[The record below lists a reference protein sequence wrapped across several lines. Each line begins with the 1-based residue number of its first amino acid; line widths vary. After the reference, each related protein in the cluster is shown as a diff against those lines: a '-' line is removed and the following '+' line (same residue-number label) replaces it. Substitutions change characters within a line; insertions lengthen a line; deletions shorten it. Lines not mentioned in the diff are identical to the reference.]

1 MVALMC
7 NCINVFAQSNK
18 GTEFYTAWMDH
29 IDGATGNSPSRMNL
43 YLVSTVNTSGTVSV
57 TDGSF
62 TAIPFTLIANE
73 PQTIAIPAEA
83 YLGESTNDAIIKK
96 GIHIVADQPIAAYA
110 HIYKGNVSGA
120 TLLLPLNAM
129 GKEYYSIN
137 YTQLSNS
144 NVSGPSNPNPKPSY
158 SVFNVIATE
167 DATTVEIT
175 PKAALISGRA
185 AGIPFQVVLNKG
197 EVYQGL
203 SSRDLTGTSIRS
215 ISAGTSLCKKIVVF
229 SGSSKIGI
237 GCNGNVSTGN
247 IDATSDNLFQQ
258 VYPTETWG
266 KNYYAVPLKGRNYDI
281 FRVIYSDVTAQVTK
295 DGTLLPAPVNGYYEF
310 TSQTPVI
317 VKSDKPIQLVQYTS
331 SQNATLSCTSSRN
344 DVGDPEMIF
353 LQPVEQGLKQVTLY
367 SSSEANIQSDKSF
380 INVIIPAVAAAS
392 FRIDGQPYASFSAMP
407 FDPNY
412 VYAQINV
419 GFGKHSLSATS
430 PFNAIAYGFGNFES
444 YGYAAGTNLQNLNEF
459 IDLGVPGSTTA
470 SLTSGC
476 ANNNYSVQ
484 LAVPYSNLSSIK
496 WRFTDGTPS
505 QNDNAP
511 QYSSTRQAADGTT
524 LYIYKYNGII
534 NKPAGYYGVIASI
547 PNQGSTS
554 GCGPTR
560 DIEFYFSITD
570 YPESNFTTSTDKCL
584 GAAVQFT
591 DASDTKGSTIVSW
604 LWEFNDAYSTP
615 ANPNTSSVQNPTHT
629 FTVAGDYKVRFK
641 VINENGCES
650 GWTEINVHI
659 NTKPVVKFKAS
670 APNCE
675 TQSISFT
682 DESTTVDGMVNT
694 WAWNFGDANSTTAN
708 PNTSTAH
715 NPSHTYS
722 VPGTYTVTLQVTT
735 DAGCT
740 SVLTRDIKVNSLP
753 KANFTLPDACVDDAA
768 KFTNTSTIADGSE
781 SQFTYEWDFKDP
793 FNTAKTFTKDGVH
806 KYSVPGVY
814 NVTLKVIS
822 KDGCV
827 SDIKEIPFSLNGAN
841 PVADFFIAKKQFCS
855 SQNLEIENRSSV
867 GTGSITRYQIYYD
880 YEGHPNDATIY
891 DATHN
896 PIPTNKIF
904 VHNYG
909 LLTQQ
914 RTFKVKIFIYSGASA
929 TCMAEYPVQEITVY
943 PNPEITVTQS
953 YVFCQ
958 EEGEKILA
966 TDEGIFVGQG
976 TPSFTGA
983 GIIDAVKGVFDTRK
997 AGPGTHIIHYTFI
1010 LTGTSCPYETDI
1022 MVLVN
1027 PTPIISGKKE
1037 YTIQAGETVTLEPQV
1052 LSLNGTK
1059 ITYTW
1064 TPKLGLNNPAGSS
1077 PVASPNA
1084 TTEYTLIAKSINDC
1098 VTEAKFTVKVVQ
1110 QPIAYNTFTPNGDGV
1125 NDTWVI
1131 PNISNFPKA
1140 TVEVFKRDG
1149 EKVFQS
1155 VGYPAPW
1162 DGRYRG
1168 IDLPAGTYYF
1178 IIDTK
1183 NGKPV
1188 QSGPLTI
1195 IR

>member
-1 MVALMC
+1 MAALFC
-7 NCINVFAQSNK
+7 SCLCVNAQSNK
-18 GTEFYTAWMDH
+18 GVEFWTAWMDH
-29 IDGATGNSPSRMNL
+29 VDGATGNSPSRMNL
-43 YLVSTVNTSGTVSV
+43 YLVSTVNTSGTVSI

-62 TAIPFTLIANE
+62 AAIPFTLIANE

-83 YLGESTNDAIIKK
+83 YLGESTNDAAIKK
-96 GIHIVADQPIAAYA
+96 GIHIVSNQPIAAYA
-110 HIYKGNVSGA
+110 HIYRGSVSGA
-120 TLLLPLNAM
+120 TLLLPVNTM

-144 NVSGPSNPNPKPSY
+144 NIQSPGNPNPKPSY

-175 PKAALISGRA
+175 PKAALISGQA
-185 AGIPFQVVLNKG
+185 AGAPYQIVLNKG

-203 SSRDLTGTSIRS
+203 SSRDLTGTTIRS
-215 ISAGTSLCKKIVVF
+215 ISSGASLCKKIVVF

-237 GCNGNVSTGN
+237 GCNGNLSTGDIN
-247 IDATSDNLFQQ
+247 ATSDNLFQQ

-281 FRVIYSDVTAQVTK
+281 FRIIYSDVTAQVTI
-295 DGTLLPAPVNGYYEF
+295 DGTVLSAPTNGYYEF
-310 TSQTPVI
+310 TTQTPVV

-331 SQNATLSCTSSRN
+331 SQNATLSCTSSLN

-353 LQPVEQGLKQVTLY
+353 LPPIEQGLKQVTLY
-367 SSSEANIQSDKSF
+367 SPNVQNISPEKIF
-380 INVIIPAVAAAS
+380 INVIIPASAAS
-392 FRIDGQPYASFSAMP
+392 SFRVDGQAYSGFAIMPGDASYM
-407 FDPNY
+407 
-412 VYAQINV
+412 YAQIYV
-419 GFGKHSLSATS
+419 GVGKHNLSAS
-430 PFNAIAYGFGNFES
+430 GPFNAVAYGFGQNES

-459 IDLGVPGSTTA
+459 IDLGVPGNTTA

-484 LAVPYSNLSSIK
+484 LAVPYNNLSSIK
-496 WRFTDGTPS
+496 WNFTDGTLP
-505 QNDNAP
+505 QTDNAP
-511 QYSSTRQAADGTT
+511 QYSSTRQTADGTT
-524 LYIYKYNGII
+524 LYIYRYNGII
-534 NKPAGYYGVIASI
+534 NRPAGYYGVIASI

-570 YPESNFTTSTDKCL
+570 YPEANFTTSTDKCS
-584 GAAVQFT
+584 GANVQFT
-591 DASDTKGSTIVSW
+591 DASDTKGSTIVNWSW
-604 LWEFNDAYSTP
+604 VFNDPYATAS
-615 ANPNTSSVQNPTHT
+615 NPNTSTVQNPTHT
-629 FTVAGDYKVRFK
+629 FTVAGNYLVRFK
-641 VINENGCES
+641 VVNENGCES
-650 GWTEINVHI
+650 VWKEINVHI
-659 NTKPVVKFKAS
+659 NSIPVVKFKAS
-670 APNCE
+670 TPNCE
-675 TQSISFT
+675 TQVISFT
-682 DESTTVDGMVNT
+682 DESTTVDGIVNT
-694 WAWNFGDANSTTAN
+694 WSWNFGDANSTTAN
-708 PNTSTAH
+708 PNTLTVQ
-715 NPSHTYS
+715 NPSHIYS

-735 DAGCT
+735 STGCT
-740 SVLTRDIKVNSLP
+740 HVLTRDIIVNPLP
-753 KANFTLPDACVDDAA
+753 KANFTVPDACVDDVA

-781 SQFTYEWDFKDP
+781 SQFTYEWDFNDP
-793 FNTAKTFTKDGVH
+793 LSVAKTFTKDGVH

-814 NVTLKVIS
+814 KVTLKVIS

-827 SDIKEIPFSLNGAN
+827 SDIKEQDFMLNGAN
-841 PVADFFIAKKQFCS
+841 PTAVFDIVKDKFCS
-855 SQNLEIENRSSV
+855 SENLEIKNSSSV

-896 PIPTNKIF
+896 PIPTNNIF
-904 VHNYG
+904 AHNYG
-909 LLTQQ
+909 LSTQQ

-943 PNPEITVTQS
+943 PNPEITVTPS
-953 YVFCQ
+953 YIFCQ
-958 EEGEKILA
+958 EEGEQTLA
-966 TDEGIFVGQG
+966 TDEGAFIGKG
-976 TPSFTGA
+976 TPNFSGA
-983 GIIDAVKGVFDTRK
+983 GIIDAVKGIFDTRK
-997 AGPGTHIIHYTFI
+997 AGPGTHIIHYTFT
-1010 LTGTSCPYETDI
+1010 LAGTSCPYETDI

-1027 PTPIISGKKE
+1027 PTPIINGKKE
-1037 YTIQAGETVTLEPQV
+1037 YTIQAGESVTIEPQV
-1052 LSLNGTK
+1052 LSLNGTQ

-1077 PVASPNA
+1077 PVASPNV
-1084 TTEYTLIAKSINDC
+1084 TTEYTLTAKSINDC
-1098 VTEAKFTVKVVQ
+1098 VTQAKFTVKVVQ

-1131 PNISNFPKA
+1131 PNILNFPKA

-1155 VGYPAPW
+1155 VGYPMAW

-1168 IDLPAGTYYF
+1168 VDLPAGTYFF